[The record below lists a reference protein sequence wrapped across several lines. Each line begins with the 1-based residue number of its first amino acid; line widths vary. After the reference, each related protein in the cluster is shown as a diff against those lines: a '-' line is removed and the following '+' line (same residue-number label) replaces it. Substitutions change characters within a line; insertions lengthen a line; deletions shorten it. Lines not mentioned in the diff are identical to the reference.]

1 MTDPRMSSDSRYEAE
16 LYAAGPVM
24 WCALAALVLG
34 MVIFLA
40 VQLSL
45 VALGFHNYGTT
56 VAIAS
61 AAIGLMLAFYGLRKW
76 GRRRRYGIAVSDAGI
91 EITRN
96 EQSLFASAW
105 RDIRK
110 VRLGWDAR
118 GIVQIKLY
126 ARRAVEVRSMA
137 FDRRQDSHVLQ
148 QCVTD
153 IKRRLG
159 IDRPSEQHARSTDGF
174 TNYPNPLYQPNA
186 VHSIDR

>member
-1 MTDPRMSSDSRYEAE
+1 MT
-16 LYAAGPVM
+16 
-24 WCALAALVLG
+24 WCALAALVPG
-34 MVIFLA
+34 IAIFLV

-45 VALGFHNYGTT
+45 VALGVRNYGST
-56 VAIAS
+56 VAMGS

-76 GRRRRYGIAVSDAGI
+76 GRRWRYSIAVSDAGI

-96 EQSLFASAW
+96 EQPFFASAW

-126 ARRAVEVRSMA
+126 AQRAVEVRSMA
-137 FDRRQDSHVLQ
+137 FDRRQDSNVLQ

-159 IDRPSEQHARSTDGF
+159 IDRPSGQAARSTDGF
-174 TNYPNPLYQPNA
+174 ANYPNPLYQPNA
-186 VHSIDR
+186 GHSIDQ